1 MRGSPG
7 GRCEC
12 SRLGLELGG
21 GQGSTQAQA
30 VRPPCTY
37 RHPGPLCTDT
47 GQAGGGPAG
56 PRRRAERAREAPG
69 HGAGHAGRLHS
80 SGFERVEESPGF
92 KGRWHPRASWEG
104 EFPSPGLEGAPAQ
117 APLAGAA
124 PPVEMALPTPALQ
137 PAQVAT
143 KMGPFEYQ
151 RGQLPQ
157 TDTHQAC

>member
-1 MRGSPG
+1 MR
-7 GRCEC
+7 
-12 SRLGLELGG
+12 
-21 GQGSTQAQA
+21 
-30 VRPPCTY
+30 VRPQGTVLGTRAGFIPRGLNVWKSLQASRGDGTQG
-37 RHPGPLCTDT
+37 HPGK
-47 GQAGGGPAG
+47 
-56 PRRRAERAREAPG
+56 ESS
-69 HGAGHAGRLHS
+69 LH
-80 SGFERVEESPGF
+80 R
-92 KGRWHPRASWEG
+92 
-104 EFPSPGLEGAPAQ
+104 GLEGAPAQ